1 MEDFEKTTW
10 LPSGSSGKKIG
21 GSQVT
26 IFDGSAPPRTIRL
39 DDLGKNCIYFGRD
52 KSNDIVLTSH
62 LVSGEHGRFVYRN
75 NAWVMEDKA
84 AYKETGSTNGLVYNE
99 CSVRSRVICDGD
111 LVRIDDVSN
120 ALAEGVLFVFS
131 SAGSENRWSTLPLS
145 GKSPVSIGRDD
156 SCDIILPHVSVSKR
170 HAEIV
175 NDNGKYIICD
185 NNSTNGVIVNGFP
198 VSRRILHEKDVIT
211 ITNSKLIF
219 SGGAIF
225 YCCYR
230 SGISVDARDIVIK
243 RRQGRRTIITS
254 NHVDLNI
261 NPGELVAVIGGS
273 GAGKSTILNCMCGYI
288 KPDNGD
294 VFINGVNLYQNFD
307 ALKKVVGY
315 VPQSDIVY
323 DNLTLYDM
331 LMYTAKLRLPKD
343 TTPAER
349 EAAIARAIDLVEL
362 TEKKDS
368 LIRSLSGGQRK
379 RASIAVELLSDP
391 NLMFLDE
398 PASGLDPGT
407 ERNLMQSLRK
417 MADGGKTVILVT
429 HSTLQLKMC
438 DKIVFMG
445 KGGNL
450 CFFGSLDEALA
461 FFGVSDVVD
470 VYNMITD
477 QAQKWSAKFETYR
490 SAGSRNARKPE
501 VPSRPAKNRLRQ
513 LAVLSA
519 RYLKLVANDR
529 QRLLLLLIQAPLL
542 AVLISFVADGDQ
554 FDQYDMTKSL
564 LFALSCSA
572 FWVGMLNAIQEI
584 CKERNIMKREYMTGL
599 SLTAYVM
606 SKIIVLGILCLIQSL
621 MITGVFTL
629 LIGLPEEGM
638 FTNPF
643 VELLL
648 TTFITALSSTA
659 MGLFVSSLF
668 TNADRAMTVA
678 PILLMPQILFSGLI
692 FKLDG
697 ATEMISWFAV
707 CRWSMEGYGTTAN
720 LNDLPTR
727 LQLEGLPI
735 VREAEEFYDFTL
747 THLLTSW
754 GILLL
759 FTVGFLVLARIVL
772 SKVGRERA

>member
-1 MEDFEKTTW
+1 MDNIEMTTMFTGQR
-10 LPSGSSGKKIG
+10 PADRTGS
-21 GSQVT
+21 SQVT
-26 IFDGSAPPRTIRL
+26 IFDGSAPPRTIKL
-39 DDLGKNCIYFGRD
+39 DEFGKDCVYFGRD
-52 KSNDIVLTSH
+52 KGNDIVLTSH
-62 LVSGEHGRFVYRN
+62 LVSGEHGRFVCRN
-75 NAWVMEDKA
+75 NVWIMEDKA
-84 AYKETGSTNGLVYNE
+84 AYREKGSTNGLVYNE
-99 CSVRSRVICDGD
+99 CSVVSRVICDGD
-111 LVRIDDVSN
+111 LIRIDDVEN
-120 ALAEGVLFVFS
+120 ALAEGVLFVFTS
-131 SAGSENRWSTLPLS
+131 GDSGNRWNTIPLIGRQS
-145 GKSPVSIGRDD
+145 VSIGRDE
-156 SCDIILPHVSVSKR
+156 SCDITLPHVSVSKF
-170 HAEIV
+170 HAQIV
-175 NDNGKYIICD
+175 SDNGNFYIVD
-185 NNSTNGVIVNGFP
+185 NNSTNGVIVNGVP
-198 VSRRILHEKDVIT
+198 VSRRLLHEKDVIT

-219 SGGAIF
+219 SCASIF
-225 YCCYR
+225 YCCYK

-243 RRQGRRTIITS
+243 RGSGRKANITC
-254 NHVDLNI
+254 NHVDLSI

-331 LMYTAKLRLPKD
+331 LMYTSRLRLPKD
-343 TTPAER
+343 TTPQER
-349 EAAIARAIDLVEL
+349 EAAISRAIELVEL
-362 TEKKDS
+362 TEKRKS

-407 ERNLMQSLRK
+407 ERNLMQSLRR

-450 CFFGSLDEALA
+450 CFCGSLDEALK

-477 QAQKWSAKFETYR
+477 NAPQWSAKYR
-490 SAGSRNARKPE
+490 QYSASHRRAARTPE
-501 VPSRPAKNRLRQ
+501 VPARSRKNRLSQ
-513 LAVLSA
+513 LGVLSA
-519 RYLKLVANDR
+519 RYLRLVANDR
-529 QRLLLLLIQAPLL
+529 QRLFLLLVQAPLL
-542 AVLISFVADGDQ
+542 AVLITLVADGGQ
-554 FDQYDMTKSL
+554 FEDYDMTKSL

-572 FWVGMLNAIQEI
+572 FWVGMLNSIQEI

-599 SLTAYVM
+599 SLTSYIM
-606 SKIIVLGILCLIQSL
+606 SKIIVLGVLSLIQSVL
-621 MITGVFTL
+621 IIGVFCM
-629 LIGLPEEGM
+629 IVGMPEEGLI
-638 FTNPF
+638 THPV
-643 VELLL
+643 VELLI
-648 TTFITALSSTA
+648 TTFLTAISSTA

-697 ATEMISWFAV
+697 ATEIISWFAV
-707 CRWSMEGYGTTAN
+707 CRWSMEGYGTSAD
-720 LNDLPTR
+720 LNELPTK
-727 LQLEGLPI
+727 LQLQGIPI
-735 VREAEEFYDFTL
+735 THEAESFFDYTSA
-747 THLLTSW
+747 HLLASW
-754 GILLL
+754 GILLA
-759 FTVGFLVLARIVL
+759 FTAGFLILARIVL